1 MKTYQEI
8 KPAATIETII
18 DYAETLFGIRL
29 TKVKMNR
36 YSGLCPF
43 HADAENSFMVYVN
56 KDDEVR
62 FHCFGACKGDWD
74 IYDLIM
80 LRKKY
85 RFRKAQQV
93 WAKHLGVAPKFD
105 TGRSSCIPEPD
116 ETPEPDDPVGFVE
129 PVKLDQK
136 SVAALKDAADFYHD
150 LLMSDENRFKHIWD
164 YLARR
169 GVGKDAVE
177 RFNIGYA
184 PPYSDEQY
192 RGRALID
199 GFLPRFEKDNET
211 FNAFTDAGLAGL
223 LNDNSVMG
231 YGYYYRQIDFRR
243 KYPFSRNYGDTLAGR
258 IVFPI
263 YDSDALTTGL
273 VGRHPG
279 DRGVRWLK
287 QQRREVP
294 LSDRAWLYGI
304 EKAARHI
311 RQYRTIILVEGIF
324 DYFAFYSLLQ
334 GQDKTVVVSTLGS
347 YVTPEAMTIL
357 MSLDIEHFIVAY
369 NWDELGRNGIERM
382 AAKSN
387 GWVYY
392 LGGQAKDQAPYD
404 MLKPVVDVI
413 SGFSLG
419 TPDARFAMR
428 PETNGKKASDLGE

>member
-324 DYFAFYSLLQ
+324 D
-334 GQDKTVVVSTLGS
+334 
-347 YVTPEAMTIL
+347 
-357 MSLDIEHFIVAY
+357 
-369 NWDELGRNGIERM
+369 
-382 AAKSN
+382 
-387 GWVYY
+387 
-392 LGGQAKDQAPYD
+392 
-404 MLKPVVDVI
+404 
-413 SGFSLG
+413 
-419 TPDARFAMR
+419 
-428 PETNGKKASDLGE
+428 